1 MNQMRLQSQMGD
13 STQSCTIVLSATVFE
28 IDLDWESSVGVL
40 LTKNINFTCAPI
52 KNKHLLYILEENL
65 KNLNPKS
72 KWVSF
77 LHFLKFFLG
86 LNRSISQVQKVIQK
100 IDFFLSHL

>member
-1 MNQMRLQSQMGD
+1 MGD

-28 IDLDWESSVGVL
+28 IELDWESSAGVL
-40 LTKNINFTCAPI
+40 LTENIHFTCAPI
-52 KNKHLLYILEENL
+52 KNKHLLYILVENL

-72 KWVSF
+72 KWASF

-86 LNRSISQVQKVIQK
+86 LNRSISQVIKVLQK
-100 IDFFLSHL
+100 IDFFLCHL

>member
-1 MNQMRLQSQMGD
+1 MSCIRITAFVTALGFTFVFSVIALSGD

-28 IDLDWESSVGVL
+28 IELDWESSAGVL
-40 LTKNINFTCAPI
+40 LTENIHFTCAPI
-52 KNKHLLYILEENL
+52 KNKHLLYILVENL
-65 KNLNPKS
+65 KNLDPKS

-86 LNRSISQVQKVIQK
+86 LK
-100 IDFFLSHL
+100 